1 MNKVVPGE
9 QLAATAREWATRL
22 AQGPTFALGLSKRLL
37 NRSLEIDLETSLEDE
52 AFAVSLVTQSEDTKE
67 GMRAFV
73 ERRTPVFTGR

>member
-1 MNKVVPGE
+1 
-9 QLAATAREWATRL
+9 
-22 AQGPTFALGLSKRLL
+22 LL
-37 NRSLEIDLETSLEDE
+37 NRSLEVDLETSLEDE